1 MEPEHTHQSILS
13 SRYVR
18 DSALNTLFSEQHR
31 IESWRQLWIWLAEAE
46 RQAGLHDISVEMV
59 GN

>member
-18 DSALNTLFSEQHR
+18 DSPLNALFSEQHR
-31 IESWRQLWIWLAEAE
+31 IESWRQLWIWLADAE
-46 RQAGLHDISVEMV
+46 RQTGLDDISEEMV
-59 GN
+59 GC